1 MLFMQWIVYSLLSPY
16 VAGDPHDARHKA
28 DKVMEGQF
36 NAAATGILVFCFL
49 KMQVH
54 AVLL

>member
-1 MLFMQWIVYSLLSPY
+1 MQWIVYSLLSPY
-16 VAGDPHDARHKA
+16 VAGDPCDARHKA